1 MAQSAD
7 ASLAGQVTDPS
18 GGAVAEAR
26 VAVMHAA
33 TALTRTTET
42 NRNGYYVVPAL
53 PPGEYEIEVQ
63 RAGFKKLRRGGV
75 QLYVGEQARADA
87 RLEIGDIAEEITVT
101 AEAEP
106 LEVESAAVGLVIPN
120 HYITNLPLD
129 GRNFLELALLSPGTT
144 PSAQGSA
151 GSERGRF
158 AFQANGA
165 RETANAYMYDGVYA
179 IDPVL
184 NSFTLTPSVEAVR
197 EFRLRGSNSDASF
210 GRNSGGQV
218 AVVLKQGENHF
229 HGSVYEFFRN
239 DIFDARNF
247 FTVPD
252 QPAPKLR
259 RNQYGFA
266 VGGPIRRNSTFFFAD
281 FEGLNERRAIT
292 RTTSVPTEAE
302 LSGDFSRSV
311 LPAPIDFFTGQPY
324 ANGRLPFMH
333 PIGAAVAGLYPS
345 ANRSVPGQNFV
356 GSPTANDR
364 NAKFDVRIDQSVG
377 REGTLSGRYSFGDRD
392 RYEPYAAASFSSVPG
407 YGNDVLERGQNLML
421 GESHTFGLRWI
432 NEFRFGYNR
441 VESATFQENLGTSIN
456 RTVGLP
462 DFAKRERDLG
472 LTFITVT
479 GLSPLGDEYNNP
491 QDSTVN
497 TYQLLDTVSYAQGDH
512 LVQFGFEQRW
522 LQQNAFRDI
531 QARGLINFTNFA
543 YTQNALAD
551 LLLGLPTLT
560 GGAVSDNPQALRS
573 SSTNLFVHDSWR
585 LRPDLTLTWG
595 VRYEYNVPAY
605 DAEDRAT
612 VFDPRT
618 FSFAALGS
626 GQVPRGG
633 YESDKN
639 NFAPRVGLAWS
650 PFGTRKTVLRAG
662 YGVYYNT
669 SPLAPG
675 QGIYFNPPY
684 FNLQLYFPSAQAPIS
699 IENPWPAGQVAP
711 VPPTGFGYDPALRT
725 TYAQQWNFGTEA
737 DLGHG
742 VIVEA
747 GYFGTKGTKLLGAR
761 DINQPDASP
770 RMPNLRPLVFYSD
783 LNLTEASFNSI
794 YHSLQT
800 KLQCRLQSGLTGLF
814 SYTWSK
820 SIDNASSYFPSA
832 GDANYPQDSN
842 NVAAERGL
850 SGFDLRHRF
859 SGSFVYELP
868 FGKGKRMAGNLQG
881 WQGAVVSGWQLN
893 SIITLQTGQPFT
905 VALPGEFDNSNTGR
919 AFLGFGA
926 GDRPNVT
933 GNPVL
938 TNPDPQAWFDT
949 AAFALPAFGSF
960 GNAGRNVLSGPPL
973 RTFHLSMLKDTAVTE
988 TVKLQLRAEF
998 FNLFNTPNF
1007 DQPNIFFGTPGFGR
1021 ILSARDGREVQFGLK
1036 LLF

>member
-1 MAQSAD
+1 
-7 ASLAGQVTDPS
+7 
-18 GGAVAEAR
+18 
-26 VAVMHAA
+26 
-33 TALTRTTET
+33 
-42 NRNGYYVVPAL
+42 
-53 PPGEYEIEVQ
+53 
-63 RAGFKKLRRGGV
+63 
-75 QLYVGEQARADA
+75 
-87 RLEIGDIAEEITVT
+87 
-101 AEAEP
+101 
-106 LEVESAAVGLVIPN
+106 
-120 HYITNLPLD
+120 
-129 GRNFLELALLSPGTT
+129 
-144 PSAQGSA
+144 
-151 GSERGRF
+151 
-158 AFQANGA
+158 
-165 RETANAYMYDGVYA
+165 
-179 IDPVL
+179 
-184 NSFTLTPSVEAVR
+184 
-197 EFRLRGSNSDASF
+197 
-210 GRNSGGQV
+210 
-218 AVVLKQGENHF
+218 
-229 HGSVYEFFRN
+229 
-239 DIFDARNF
+239 
-247 FTVPD
+247 
-252 QPAPKLR
+252 
-259 RNQYGFA
+259 
-266 VGGPIRRNSTFFFAD
+266 
-281 FEGLNERRAIT
+281 
-292 RTTSVPTEAE
+292 
-302 LSGDFSRSV
+302 
-311 LPAPIDFFTGQPY
+311 
-324 ANGRLPFMH
+324 LPFMH

-345 ANRSVPGQNFV
+345 ANRNVPGQNFV
-356 GSPTANDR
+356 GSPTATDR
-364 NAKFDVRIDQSVG
+364 NGKFDVRIDQSIG
-377 REGTLSGRYSFGDRD
+377 RGGTLSGRYSFGDRD
-392 RYEPYAAASFSSVPG
+392 RFEPYAAASFSSVPG
-407 YGNDVLERGQNLML
+407 YGNDVSERGQNLML

-441 VESATFQENLGTSIN
+441 VESATFHENLGTSIN
-456 RTVGLP
+456 QTVGLP
-462 DFAKRERDLG
+462 DFAARERDLG

-491 QDSTVN
+491 QDSGVN
-497 TYQLLDTVSYAQGDH
+497 TYQVLDTVSYAQGDH

-560 GGAVSDNPQALRS
+560 GGAISDNPQALRS

-585 LRPDLTLTWG
+585 LRSDLTLTWG
-595 VRYEYNVPAY
+595 MRYEYNVPAF
-605 DAEDRAT
+605 DAENRAT

-618 FSFAALGS
+618 LSFAPLGS
-626 GQVPRGG
+626 GEAPRGG
-633 YESDKN
+633 YEADKN
-639 NFAPRVGLAWS
+639 NFAPRFGLAWS
-650 PFGTRKTVLRAG
+650 PFGSRKTVLRAG
-662 YGVYYNT
+662 YGIYYNA

-684 FNLQLYFPSAQAPIS
+684 FNLELYFPSAQAPIS

-725 TYAQQWNFGTEA
+725 TYAQQWNFSTEA

-770 RMPNLRPLVFYSD
+770 QMPNLRPLVFYSD
-783 LNLTEASFNSI
+783 INLTEASFNSI

-832 GDANYPQDSN
+832 SDANYPQDSN

-850 SGFDLRHRF
+850 SSFDLRHRF

-868 FGKGKRMAGNLQG
+868 FGKGKRMGGNLEG

-893 SIITLQTGQPFT
+893 SIVTLQTGQPFT

-926 GDRPNVT
+926 GDRPNVI

-938 TNPDPQAWFDT
+938 SNPDAQGWFDT

-960 GNAGRNVLSGPPL
+960 GNSGRNVLSGPPL
-973 RTFHLSMLKDTAVTE
+973 RTLHLSLLKDTAVTE

-1021 ILSARDGREVQFGLK
+1021 ILSARDCREIQFGLK